1 MQNEIIKLC
10 HFYTMEF
17 GTINFEEPQKNSD
30 MHQFHAMTVEIC
42 LKPLSK
48 VITSC
53 SGAASGKLMTNP
65 PGPQVLSLDKQTESV
80 RKTLMKP
87 RITVKKKTN

>member
-10 HFYTMEF
+10 HLEHVFD
-17 GTINFEEPQKNSD
+17 NFPKRRILKLLILKSSEKKTD

-42 LKPLSK
+42 LRPLSK
-48 VITSC
+48 VITSY

-65 PGPQVLSLDKQTESV
+65 PGPQVLDKQTESV
-80 RKTLMKP
+80 PKP
-87 RITVKKKTN
+87 R